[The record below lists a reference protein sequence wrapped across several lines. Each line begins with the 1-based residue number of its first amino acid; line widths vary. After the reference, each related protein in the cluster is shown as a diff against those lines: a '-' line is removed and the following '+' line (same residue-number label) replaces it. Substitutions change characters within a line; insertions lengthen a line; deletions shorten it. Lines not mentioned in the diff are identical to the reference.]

1 MKWYEKSYRRHLA
14 DMHIE
19 DWDPEFLRDFSPET
33 YVENL
38 KLAHIESPMIYL
50 QSHVGYSYF
59 PTASGKTHAAMTSD
73 PSPVERLIELCHRE
87 GMSVVGYYSLIYNT
101 WAHDAHPEWRMFDR
115 SGKSV
120 RERTPHYRYG
130 FCCPNNAGYREFLKT
145 QIDEIAAR
153 FRLEGMFYDMLFW
166 PDLCACPACRERFL
180 RETGR
185 EIPEKEDW
193 QDETW
198 LLFHR
203 KRAEWMGEFASFA
216 ASYTKEKMP
225 GITVEHNFASAVAG
239 DWHGN
244 ETEWVNDSCDYA
256 GGDLYGDLYNHSFT
270 AKYYLNVTKNKPFEY
285 MTGRCVESLAKHTL
299 TKSERALGLEVMLTA
314 AHHGAS
320 FIIDAVDPRGTMDR
334 RVYERI
340 GKVFERQM
348 PYEPLFSRGEHV
360 EDVAVFYSTL
370 GRYDPSGS
378 GFDSKRSS
386 VNAVRTLIKR
396 HVPVGVISNAMTK
409 PLESFRVVAAPSVAG
424 LFPEARK
431 GLLDYVRNGGK
442 LYFSGAGE
450 PGLLREFF
458 GAELLGFTRENR
470 TYVAPRAGYE
480 GYFSEFNREYP
491 MPADVKQMKTRL
503 EKGEVLATIAL
514 PYTARDEDRFAS
526 IHSDPPGIVTEYPS
540 VVRAAYGKGE
550 AIWSAAPLEAF
561 DSWQYED
568 IFTGFLKLLG
578 GGACTLTTDAHE
590 GVELV
595 LFREE
600 GGFLLSAVDLLS
612 ANEDVN
618 DGSFTVSIRTGSAM
632 QARVFPSGELLPTR
646 YGGGCSTFR
655 VPSLSQFLA
664 ITLS

>member
-1 MKWYEKSYRRHLA
+1 MKWYERSYRRHLA

-19 DWDPEFLRDFSPET
+19 DWDPEFLRDFSPEE

-38 KLAHIESPMIYL
+38 KLAHIQSPMIYL

-59 PTASGKTHAAMTSD
+59 PTGSGRTHGAMREE
-73 PSPVERLIELCHRE
+73 PSRIERLIDLCHGA

-101 WAHDAHPEWRMFDR
+101 WAHDTHPAWRMVDR

-120 RERTPHYRYG
+120 RERVPHYRYG
-130 FCCPNNAGYREFLKT
+130 FCCPNNSGYRAFVKT
-145 QIDEIAAR
+145 QIDEIASR
-153 FRLEGMFYDMLFW
+153 FTLEGIFFDMLFW
-166 PDLCACPACRERFL
+166 PDICACPACRERF
-180 RETGR
+180 RNETGL

-203 KRAEWMGEFASFA
+203 KRAEWMGDFASFA
-216 ASYTKEKMP
+216 ASYAKEKMP

-239 DWHGN
+239 DWHVN

-270 AKYYLNVTKNKPFEY
+270 AKYYLNVTKNQPFEY

-320 FIIDAVDPRGTMDR
+320 FVIDAVDPRGTMDR

-360 EDVAVFYSTL
+360 EDVAVFYSSL
-370 GRYDPSGS
+370 GRYDPSGA

-386 VNAVRTLIKR
+386 VNAVRTLIKK
-396 HVPVGVISNAMTK
+396 HVPAGVISNALSK
-409 PLESFRVVAAPSVAG
+409 PLKGYKVIAAPSAAG
-424 LFPEARK
+424 LFPKAREAI
-431 GLLDYVRNGGK
+431 LAYVREGGK
-442 LYFSGAGE
+442 FYFSGAGE
-450 PGLLREFF
+450 PLLLKEFF
-458 GAELLGFTRENR
+458 GAECLGFTRENR
-470 TYVAPRAGYE
+470 TYAAPEAGYE
-480 GYFSEFNREYP
+480 KYFSEFTRDYP
-491 MPADVKQMKTRL
+491 MPADVKQMKISFSR
-503 EKGEVLATIAL
+503 GEVMARLVL
-514 PYTARDEDRFAS
+514 PYTSRDEDRFAS
-526 IHSDPPGIVTEYPS
+526 IHSDPPGIVTDLPS
-540 VVRAAYGKGE
+540 VLRASYGKGE
-550 AIWSAAPLEAF
+550 VIWSASPLEAF

-568 IFTGFLKLLG
+568 IFTGFLALLG
-578 GGACTLTTDAHE
+578 GGEYTLATDAHE

-595 LFREE
+595 LFREKD
-600 GGFLLSAVDLLS
+600 GFLLSAVDLLS
-612 ANEDVN
+612 EREDVN
-618 DGSFTVSIRTGSAM
+618 GGAFTVSLKTGRPM
-632 QARVFPSGELLPTR
+632 TARVYPTGEELPADFRDGVTA
-646 YGGGCSTFR
+646 FR
-655 VPSLSQFLA
+655 VPGLSQFLMLE
-664 ITLS
+664 IS